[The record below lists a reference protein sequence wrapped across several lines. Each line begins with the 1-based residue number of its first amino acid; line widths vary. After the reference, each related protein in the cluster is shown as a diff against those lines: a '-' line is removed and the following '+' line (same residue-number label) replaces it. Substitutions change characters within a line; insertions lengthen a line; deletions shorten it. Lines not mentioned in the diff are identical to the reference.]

1 MSDKTEYVA
10 VLQRKRGSGIRK
22 ITSSSPG
29 GLAEIIGHPPDG
41 WKVVYTYA
49 WVKASCSGTLLPTNP
64 PMEGGMRKVF

>member
-1 MSDKTEYVA
+1 MSDKTDYVA

-29 GLAEIIGHPPDG
+29 GLAEVIGHPPDG

-49 WVKASCSGTLLPTNP
+49 WVQASCSGRLTGLKPKPL
-64 PMEGGMRKVF
+64 